1 MRAVVQRVLN
11 AGVTVDGECV
21 GRIGRGY
28 LVLLGV
34 GHGDTRAEA
43 DKLWGKLRGLR
54 INEDENGKTN
64 LALADVDGEVLV
76 VSQFT
81 LFADVSQGEPAELRR
96 RGQAGTCRH
105 HVDQIQRGAAL
116 RGRCSTRGAFRRPYA
131 RRPGQRRPGHD
142 RHRHRRPPLIG
153 RAAAAPSPCEGTVPR
168 DGARDATRATR
179 AEYCRVRV
187 GSRICETRPTGC
199 RS

>member
-54 INEDENGKTN
+54 INEGENGKTN

-81 LFADVSQGEPAELRR
+81 LFADCP
-96 RGQAGTCRH
+96 
-105 HVDQIQRGAAL
+105 
-116 RGRCSTRGAFRRPYA
+116 P
-131 RRPGQRRPGHD
+131 
-142 RHRHRRPPLIG
+142 RPP
-153 RAAAAPSPCEGTVPR
+153 SVV
-168 DGARDATRATR
+168 
-179 AEYCRVRV
+179 Y
-187 GSRICETRPTGC
+187 GC
-199 RS
+199 RLPPMLPTSSTSTS

>member
-81 LFADVSQGEPAELRR
+81 LFADVHKGNRPSFIK
-96 RGQAGTCRH
+96 AGKPEH
-105 HVDQIQRGAAL
+105 ADLMWIKFNEAL
-116 RGRCSTRGAFRRPYA
+116 RSGGVPVKEGRFGANM
-131 RRPGQRRPGHD
+131 
-142 RHRHRRPPLIG
+142 
-153 RAAAAPSPCEGTVPR
+153 
-168 DGARDATRATR
+168 
-179 AEYCRVRV
+179 RV
-187 GSRICETRPTGC
+187 GLVNDGPVTIVIDTEHDMPDGTR
-199 RS
+199 